1 VGRRRVCMRKPYLT
15 LVIFLMCYLFLV
27 FPLSSYGR
35 KASITDIVVT
45 DSADYTTVYA
55 RLANSFTKRMDSAI
69 LAGVPITFT
78 FFIDLYHERS
88 QWFDEKVSSVVVK
101 QTIKYDNV
109 KKLFYVS
116 LMDGRTESEFQD
128 FDGAKKA
135 MAELNGIALVPLKDL
150 HKDTLYYVMIKA
162 KLDSRQLP
170 MYMEYI
176 LFIVSL
182 WDFETDWHRQNL
194 DL

>member
-1 VGRRRVCMRKPYLT
+1 MRKPYVT
-15 LVIFLMCYLFLV
+15 LVIFLLCYLFLV

-45 DSADYTTVYA
+45 DSADYITVYA

-69 LAGVPITFT
+69 LAGVPVTFT
-78 FFIDLYHERS
+78 FLIDLYHVRS
-88 QWFDEKVSSVVVK
+88 KWFDEKVSRVVVK
-101 QTIKYDNV
+101 QTIKYDNL

-194 DL
+194 VL

>member
-1 VGRRRVCMRKPYLT
+1 MRKPYVAV
-15 LVIFLMCYLFLV
+15 VIFLMCYLFLV

-55 RLANSFTKRMDSAI
+55 RLANCFTKRMDSAI

-78 FFIDLYHERS
+78 FFIDLYHERPK
-88 QWFDEKVSSVVVK
+88 WFDEKVSSVVVK
-101 QTIKYDNV
+101 QTIKYDNL

-116 LMDGRTESEFQD
+116 SMDGRTESEFQD

-162 KLDSRQLP
+162 NLDSRQLP

-176 LFIVSL
+176 LFFVSL

-194 DL
+194 VL